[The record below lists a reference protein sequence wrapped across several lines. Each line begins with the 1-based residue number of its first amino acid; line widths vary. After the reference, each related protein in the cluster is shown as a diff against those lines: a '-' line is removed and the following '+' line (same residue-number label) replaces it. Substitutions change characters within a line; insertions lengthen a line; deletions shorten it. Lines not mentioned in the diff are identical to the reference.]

1 VHPALQ
7 SAALMPRPAASRR
20 PAPSAPIESLG
31 RRLARLRKE
40 RGFTQVELA
49 KKTDLIQVL
58 ISDYEND
65 KLRPN
70 PDVLVRFAVA
80 LDVSTDE
87 ILGVAKP
94 DKRGPALS
102 GVSRRLLRRL
112 QQFDKLPKRDQDA
125 LLRTIDAFLSRG
137 DAA

>member
-1 VHPALQ
+1 MHPAYNLRH
-7 SAALMPRPAASRR
+7 SCRVLLPHVVPRPLRPSNLSDEGSRASVK
-20 PAPSAPIESLG
+20 SGGSL
-31 RRLARLRKE
+31 RSR
-40 RGFTQVELA
+40 LA

-80 LDVSTDE
+80 LDVSTDR

-102 GVSRRLLRRL
+102 GVSRLLRRL